1 MLKSVFI
8 FLAAILLVTIT
19 YAQKSFNVTIK
30 LDSGINPKKV
40 RYQYYNGNGTILLP
54 DTFGN
59 KQIVVLKDQYYS
71 PLASFNVSY
80 NDGEKTYYSN
90 DFFVDN
96 KSAIISLF
104 CKPNDDDQ
112 MLYTTLINATPIYD
126 TVTNKTWAA
135 LQNFMADNSVA
146 RENQAFDDFLSQN
159 KGFARSDSLKR
170 IFNGF
175 YKRRLNRTMLFLKRY
190 ADDYF
195 SFWYFIQQVAQV
207 SSVLKDDKPYLKQQL
222 AYIKTVFPAK
232 FTASFEGERLIK
244 AYEDALK

>member
-1 MLKSVFI
+1 MIKSVFI
-8 FLAAILLVTIT
+8 LLLALFFTGGVR
-19 YAQKSFNVTIK
+19 AQKSFSVTIK
-30 LDSGINPKKV
+30 LDSGINPQKV
-40 RYQYYNGNGTILLP
+40 RYRYYNGSGTVLLP

-59 KQIVVLKDQYYS
+59 RQIILLKDQYYS

-80 NDGEKTYYSN
+80 NDGPKTYYSN

-96 KSAIISLF
+96 KPAIISLYF
-104 CKPNDDDQ
+104 KPNDDDQ
-112 MLYTTLINATPIYD
+112 LLYSTLINATPVYD
-126 TVTNKTWAA
+126 TVANKTWSE
-135 LQNFMADNSVA
+135 LQTFMADQSVA
-146 RENQAFDDFLSQN
+146 RENQAFDDFLNQN
-159 KGFARSDSLKR
+159 KGFARNDSLKR

-207 SSVLKDDKPYLKQQL
+207 GSVLKDDKPYLKQQL
-222 AYIKTVFPAK
+222 AYIKAVFPAK

-244 AYEDALK
+244 AYEDAVK